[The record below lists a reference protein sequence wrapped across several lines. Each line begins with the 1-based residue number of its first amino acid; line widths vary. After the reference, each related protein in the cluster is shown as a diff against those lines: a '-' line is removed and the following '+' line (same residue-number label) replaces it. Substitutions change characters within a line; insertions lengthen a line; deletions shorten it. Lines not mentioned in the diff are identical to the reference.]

1 MLIGWWLGIKFMDTD
16 PDKWFYDRV
25 SRNLIQ
31 LHSVEELLYT
41 GQTKFQSIEIIQT
54 GSFGKCLVLDDKI
67 QSSEVDEFIYHEAL
81 VQPAMITHPCPET
94 VFIAGGGEGAT
105 LREVLSHNTL
115 KRAVMVDIDEEVVT
129 ICRKSLPDYSRGSFE
144 DKRTELHHVDARD
157 YLANSREL
165 FDIIVIDLPDPIEEG
180 PAYLLYTQE
189 FYQLARGRLTTD
201 GIICVQAGSAAWT
214 ELLNF
219 TAVNNTLK
227 SVFSIVCPYQTDVP
241 SFGGPWGFC
250 LASQNLNP
258 LILSASEV
266 DSKISARSIT
276 DLKFYDGLTHQGIFS
291 LPKHLRGELSKPG
304 RLISDKEPL
313 YIYRG

>member
-1 MLIGWWLGIKFMDTD
+1 MDTD

-31 LHSVEELLYT
+31 LHSLEEVLYT
-41 GQTKFQSIEIIQT
+41 GQSKFQAIEIIRS
-54 GSFGKCLVLDDKI
+54 GSFGKCLVLDGKI

-105 LREVLSHNTL
+105 LREVLSHNTV
-115 KRAVMVDIDEEVVT
+115 KRAVMVDLDDEVIAV
-129 ICRKSLPDYSRGSFE
+129 CQKFLPNHSQGAFE
-144 DKRTELHHVDARD
+144 DRRAEVLHVDARD
-157 YLANSREL
+157 YLAKTKSL
-165 FDIIVIDLPDPIEEG
+165 FDIIIIDLPDPIEEG

-189 FYQLARGRLTTD
+189 FYQLVRDRLAAN
-201 GIICVQAGSAAWT
+201 GIICVQSGSAAWT

-250 LASQNLNP
+250 LASSNLDP
-258 LILSASEV
+258 CLLSVIEV
-266 DSKISARSIT
+266 DSRISARSLT
-276 DLKFYDGLTHQGIFS
+276 DLKFYDGLTHQGMFS
-291 LPKHLRGELSKPG
+291 LPKHLRDELSKQT
-304 RLISDKEPL
+304 RLITEKEPF